1 MFFQRTVFQDKTAVM
16 SEVTAASDDRV
27 GYAAASICQRIE
39 SDCYIQIG
47 DFSIPYFCG
56 GEKGGEKIC
65 ANIHLFPVERWGD
78 S

>member
-1 MFFQRTVFQDKTAVM
+1 MFFRRTVCEDKTAMM
-16 SEVTAASDDRV
+16 SEVTAAADDGV

-56 GEKGGEKIC
+56 REKGEEKIC
-65 ANIHLFPVERWGD
+65 GNIHLFPVER
-78 S
+78 